1 MSKITIYDIAQKAG
15 VSIATVSRVM
25 NNSDEISDR
34 TRKKVRRI
42 ADELDYYPQAYAQG
56 LARRKK
62 DRIMIVVPVI
72 SNYFF
77 MEVLAG
83 IQAKIHE
90 NNYELNI
97 FNVDSD
103 EETIYEQVKTIIK
116 RQSADGYILISLHFS
131 SNRFENLLKYDT
143 PITLVDETYTN
154 IDSVSVNN
162 VEGTRQAMKYFL
174 KKGCRRIALVGASDR
189 SKPNRQRMAEY
200 KNILRSEG
208 IEVNESLIATGKD
221 MARDGFS
228 ERNGYEA
235 MKKILHQQYAPDAC
249 FCVSDIQAIG
259 AMKAMREANLNI
271 PVIGYDD
278 ITIAKYIGLST
289 IRQPMYEMGNTAA
302 EYLLKR
308 MDDKMA
314 EITQKT
320 FQAELILRKSTEI
333 ELA

>member
-1 MSKITIYDIAQKAG
+1 MSQITIYDIAKKAG

-25 NNSDEISDR
+25 NNSDDISDK

-42 ADELDYYPQAYAQG
+42 ADKLGYYPQAYAQG

-62 DRIMIVVPVI
+62 DRIMIMVPVI

-83 IQAKIHE
+83 IQAKIHD

-97 FNVDSD
+97 FNVGSD
-103 EETIYEQVKTIIK
+103 EETIYEQVETIIK

-131 SNRFENLLKYDT
+131 SGRFENLLKYDT

-162 VEGTRQAMKYFL
+162 VEGTRQAMRYL
-174 KKGCRRIALVGASDR
+174 LDKGCRGIALVGASDR
-189 SKPNRQRMAEY
+189 SKPNRQRMAKY

-208 IEVNESLIATGKD
+208 VEVYESLIATGED

-235 MKKILHQQYAPDAC
+235 MKKILNQQNVPDAC
-249 FCVSDIQAIG
+249 FCVSDVQAIG

-271 PVIGYDD
+271 PIIGYDD
-278 ITIAKYIGLST
+278 ITISKYIGLST
-289 IRQPMYEMGNTAA
+289 IRQPMYEMGNTAV
-302 EYLLKR
+302 ESLLQR
-308 MDDKMA
+308 MDDKTA
-314 EITQKT
+314 KIRQET
-320 FQAELILRKSTEI
+320 FQPELVLRKSTEV
-333 ELA
+333 ELP